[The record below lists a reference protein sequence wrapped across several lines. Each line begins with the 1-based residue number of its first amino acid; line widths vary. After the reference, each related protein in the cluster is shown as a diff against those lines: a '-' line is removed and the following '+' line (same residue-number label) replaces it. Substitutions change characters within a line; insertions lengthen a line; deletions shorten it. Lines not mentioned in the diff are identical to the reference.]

1 MDNKQIVKQFIE
13 NLFVDNDKAYNIIDE
28 LHKIGN
34 LIIVYGSLQNE
45 NEALKLEEKITKIL
59 KDLK

>member
-1 MDNKQIVKQFIE
+1 MKNKKLIIVGTHLDKI
-13 NLFVDNDKAYNIIDE
+13 DNDKAYNIIDE